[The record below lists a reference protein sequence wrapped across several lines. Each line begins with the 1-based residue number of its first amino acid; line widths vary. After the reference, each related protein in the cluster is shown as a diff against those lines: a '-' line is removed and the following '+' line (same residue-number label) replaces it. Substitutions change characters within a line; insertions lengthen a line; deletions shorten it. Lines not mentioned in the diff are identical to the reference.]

1 MLSRINEKRE
11 IRPAAPDARVQG
23 LLTLTA
29 LRLLPLAAGD
39 RFTGYGQTGDDILCA
54 TVKGNL
60 TLSAY
65 DHYILLEAGQ
75 AYLLQNPGEYVLQA
89 VSDGQYLLLQLR
101 GELTS
106 RLLADR
112 LSNRSALF
120 SGGAAAV
127 REAAMALAVLE
138 EEQGEVPGEA
148 ASSQAYAMLMK
159 LRSLPGRGRPAAG
172 SPLVEAAVAIIQE
185 EFPFLEGVDD
195 LAERLEVSSAHLGR
209 VFTKKTGIS
218 PGKYITRVRIEFA
231 KLLLRHP
238 DTTITYVAE
247 ASGFA
252 NANYFAKVFRRET
265 GLSPSEYLQAAP
277 SRPVG
282 NFPHF
287 GI

>member
-11 IRPAAPDARVQG
+11 ILPAAPDARVQS
-23 LLTLTA
+23 LLTLSI
-29 LRLLPLAAGD
+29 LRLLPLSAGD
-39 RFTGYGQTGDDILCA
+39 RLTGYGQTGDDILCA
-54 TVKGNL
+54 TVRGNL
-60 TLSAY
+60 TISAY
-65 DHYILLEAGQ
+65 DHYVLLEAGQ
-75 AYLLQNPGEYVLQA
+75 AYLLQHPGEYALQA
-89 VSDGQYLLLQLR
+89 VSDGQYILLQLQ

-112 LSNRSALF
+112 LTKGSVLF
-120 SGGAAAV
+120 PAGAAAV
-127 REAAMALAVLE
+127 WEAASSLAALE
-138 EEQGEVPGEA
+138 EETGEVPGAE

-159 LRSLPGRGRPAAG
+159 LRSAPGCRRPSPG

-209 VFTKKTGIS
+209 VFTKKTGVS

-231 KLLLRHP
+231 KQLLCHP
-238 DTTITYVAE
+238 DTTISYVAE

-265 GLSPSEYLQAAP
+265 GLSPSEYLQNV
-277 SRPVG
+277 SSHSVG
-282 NFPHF
+282 NIPHF